1 MIVLEHVSLLAKRY
15 HIPEDELKKILD
27 SEKVLI
33 HRIGRSVDNLMV
45 KVPDAEDAVLRHA
58 TSICGPEH
66 YFATQGL
73 ENVMDLSEY
82 KQALELL
89 SGISKKRIKH
99 SLLTSLGKAIGD
111 YEAELWL
118 FSGGP
123 LFYFQKGKNTF
134 VVSDL
139 FAFINHLPEDMQSYI
154 KNIFEKEVSQFF
166 TMLRRPIVILKED
179 CIIVRFFRETTVR
192 EKWFVKDL
200 VYHLMYDYLS
210 SEIKEGYKN
219 TTEIED

>member
-1 MIVLEHVSLLAKRY
+1 
-15 HIPEDELKKILD
+15 
-27 SEKVLI
+27 
-33 HRIGRSVDNLMV
+33 
-45 KVPDAEDAVLRHA
+45 
-58 TSICGPEH
+58 
-66 YFATQGL
+66 
-73 ENVMDLSEY
+73 
-82 KQALELL
+82 
-89 SGISKKRIKH
+89 
-99 SLLTSLGKAIGD
+99 
-111 YEAELWL
+111 
-118 FSGGP
+118 
-123 LFYFQKGKNTF
+123 
-134 VVSDL
+134 
-139 FAFINHLPEDMQSYI
+139 MQSYI